1 MTTLR
6 GFTVV
11 ELARRLGISRPTVYQ
26 AIREQRLTIGED
38 MAIRYQQAK
47 LGRPRTRKGWIR

>member
-1 MTTLR
+1 MTLR
-6 GFTVV
+6 GFTIV

-38 MAIRYQQAK
+38 MTIAYTPSK